1 VPDTGPGRQPQR
13 YEIRVRGRLGETFRA
28 AFPGLRV
35 LIQDSETVLSG
46 PLADRA
52 ALYGVLAEIETLGL
66 ELVEL
71 RQVTPDPQPAPDATR
86 PRATSKGRHKPD
98 QHLPDR

>member
-1 VPDTGPGRQPQR
+1 VQPQG

-28 AFPGLRV
+28 AFPSLRV
-35 LIQDSETVLSG
+35 RAQGDETVLSG

-52 ALYGVLAEIETLGL
+52 ALFGVLAEIETLGL

-71 RQVTPDPQPAPDATR
+71 RQLGAESR
-86 PRATSKGRHKPD
+86 
-98 QHLPDR
+98 

>member
-1 VPDTGPGRQPQR
+1 MSTQPQPPG
-13 YEIRVRGRLGETFRA
+13 YEIRVRGRLGQTFRA
-28 AFPGLRV
+28 AFPSLRART
-35 LIQDSETVLSG
+35 QGHETVLSG

-71 RQVTPDPQPAPDATR
+71 RQVAPDPQPAPDA
-86 PRATSKGRHKPD
+86 GREKAGP
-98 QHLPDR
+98 

>member
-1 VPDTGPGRQPQR
+1 VPGTGPGQQPQH
-13 YEIRVRGRLGETFRA
+13 YEIRVRGHLGQTLRA
-28 AFPGLRV
+28 AFPSLRV
-35 LIQDSETVLSG
+35 RTQGHQTVLSG

-71 RQVTPDPQPAPDATR
+71 RQLALDPQPAPDSTC
-86 PRATSKGRHKPD
+86 PRAANPEGS
-98 QHLPDR
+98 

>member
-1 VPDTGPGRQPQR
+1 VPGTGPGQQPQG
-13 YEIRVRGRLGETFRA
+13 YEIRVRGRLGATFRA
-28 AFPGLRV
+28 AFPSLRV
-35 LIQDSETVLSG
+35 RMQGHETVLSG

-71 RQVTPDPQPAPDATR
+71 RQLGAEGQ
-86 PRATSKGRHKPD
+86 
-98 QHLPDR
+98 